1 MSSRTSSAVSTDS
14 YPSLYRSFGSKSST
28 STHLASSSDSS
39 KPSSASSSTSVSTIP
54 NHPKVTTS
62 YSTIPPKLHWNREA
76 QLAGRPYELRDLDR
90 PYKPLQP
97 YLSELGGL
105 EVPPRKPCQPHK
117 PDPFHRRTYPD
128 EIFHKRVTDASTF
141 SITERPRSRACPPA
155 KEEPLDSLRG
165 VLLADNVDSD
175 GGSSSTD
182 ESEDLSEMSWHAF
195 QAKPEKDAVLR
206 ECKRSFFR
214 ARRELFKLRQYE
226 DYVAEKNRKPVELE
240 SWEISSESTV
250 VEGEEEVQVEEEE
263 ELIEESTD
271 VDEYQT
277 TVILRED
284 DKQRTQ
290 DHKAEHLEQVRERM
304 WAGYEKAEREEE
316 EQRALRALSPPP
328 LDEEEMMRNV
338 PEQDY
343 LNKQKW
349 LDREAIAKRLEEIK
363 RSQQRIPRKLPQTA
377 VQFEKYTDELMKAR
391 RELRD
396 EAVLVD
402 DHYRKAGIEVSVP
415 EKDLQLRKFRAADHK
430 SDASESEDYEGSDAP
445 KEEPVVH
452 TCMTRFEW
460 SRWMGTSTKMEKL
473 KLPKVKIPRMPRLIH
488 EAKQSPIRRYIR
500 GQIDEKETEE
510 PTPDKN
516 AFISKKK
523 KPKSVGWRL
532 LDVLY
537 DDKPLEHRIS
547 KFVPYKPPVRPFTE
561 LSKDSF
567 KQRQAG
573 RRTRRELRKNHM
585 SWIDALVDEICAKN

>member
-1 MSSRTSSAVSTDS
+1 M
-14 YPSLYRSFGSKSST
+14 
-28 STHLASSSDSS
+28 
-39 KPSSASSSTSVSTIP
+39 
-54 NHPKVTTS
+54 
-62 YSTIPPKLHWNREA
+62 
-76 QLAGRPYELRDLDR
+76 
-90 PYKPLQP
+90 
-97 YLSELGGL
+97 
-105 EVPPRKPCQPHK
+105 
-117 PDPFHRRTYPD
+117 
-128 EIFHKRVTDASTF
+128 
-141 SITERPRSRACPPA
+141 
-155 KEEPLDSLRG
+155 
-165 VLLADNVDSD
+165 ADNVDSN

-195 QAKPEKDAVLR
+195 QEKPEKDAVLR

-226 DYVAEKNRKPVELE
+226 DYVEEKNRKPVELE
-240 SWEISSESTV
+240 SWDISSESTV
-250 VEGEEEVQVEEEE
+250 EEGEEEVQVDEEEE
-263 ELIEESTD
+263 EQVEEST
-271 VDEYQT
+271 EIYAYQT
-277 TVILRED
+277 TEILRED
-284 DKQRTQ
+284 DKQRVQ
-290 DHKAEHLEQVRERM
+290 DHKAAHLEEVREHM

-349 LDREAIAKRLEEIK
+349 LDRKAIAKRLEEIK
-363 RSQQRIPRKLPQTA
+363 RSQQRIPSKLPQTA

-396 EAVLVD
+396 EAILVD
-402 DHYRKAGIEVSVP
+402 DHYKKAGIEVSVP

-430 SDASESEDYEGSDAP
+430 SDASESEDDEGSDAP
-445 KEEPVVH
+445 KEEPAVH

-488 EAKQSPIRRYIR
+488 EAKESPIRRYIR
-500 GQIDEKETEE
+500 GQVDEEEVVETL
-510 PTPDKN
+510 DQN
-516 AFISKKK
+516 ADISKKK
-523 KPKSVGWRL
+523 KPKSVRWRL

-537 DDKPLEHRIS
+537 DEKPLEHRIS

-573 RRTRRELRKNHM
+573 RRKRRELRKNHM
-585 SWIDALVDEICAKN
+585 SWIDALVEEICAKK

>member
-1 MSSRTSSAVSTDS
+1 MT
-14 YPSLYRSFGSKSST
+14 PSQTWISNLT
-28 STHLASSSDSS
+28 L
-39 KPSSASSSTSVSTIP
+39 
-54 NHPKVTTS
+54 NHAMR
-62 YSTIPPKLHWNREA
+62 HEWDREA
-76 QLAGRPYELRDLDR
+76 QLTGRPYELRDLDR

-214 ARRELFKLRQYE
+214 ARRELS
-226 DYVAEKNRKPVELE
+226 AA
-240 SWEISSESTV
+240 TV
-250 VEGEEEVQVEEEE
+250 RG
-263 ELIEESTD
+263 
-271 VDEYQT
+271 T
-277 TVILRED
+277 TEFRIIKRHTWS
-284 DKQRTQ
+284 RY
-290 DHKAEHLEQVRERM
+290 ASCM

-349 LDREAIAKRLEEIK
+349 LDRGSDREAFEEIK
-363 RSQQRIPRKLPQTA
+363 RPQQRIPRKLPQTA

-391 RELRD
+391 RELR
-396 EAVLVD
+396 
-402 DHYRKAGIEVSVP
+402 
-415 EKDLQLRKFRAADHK
+415 
-430 SDASESEDYEGSDAP
+430 
-445 KEEPVVH
+445 
-452 TCMTRFEW
+452 
-460 SRWMGTSTKMEKL
+460 
-473 KLPKVKIPRMPRLIH
+473 
-488 EAKQSPIRRYIR
+488 
-500 GQIDEKETEE
+500 
-510 PTPDKN
+510 
-516 AFISKKK
+516 
-523 KPKSVGWRL
+523 
-532 LDVLY
+532 
-537 DDKPLEHRIS
+537 
-547 KFVPYKPPVRPFTE
+547 
-561 LSKDSF
+561 
-567 KQRQAG
+567 
-573 RRTRRELRKNHM
+573 
-585 SWIDALVDEICAKN
+585 